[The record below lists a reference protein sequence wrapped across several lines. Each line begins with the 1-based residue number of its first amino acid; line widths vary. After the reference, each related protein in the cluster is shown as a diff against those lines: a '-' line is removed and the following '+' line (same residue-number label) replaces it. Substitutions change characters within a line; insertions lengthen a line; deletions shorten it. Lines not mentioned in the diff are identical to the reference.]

1 MTNVSFLPLT
11 RVKRRQSKGG
21 RQKKATINEEEG
33 GHTAEHCGRCL
44 ISQRVSRH
52 KQKRTRKI
60 LTLIL
65 ALIFGIGATSE
76 LRFLWATPDAFIPLF
91 PYLGC
96 SSNSVWKGGG
106 GRGDASVRISPP
118 PPWYA
123 ERTRH
128 RSDIRRTKQK
138 EEEKEEKRRQRPAPL
153 PSPPESLHA
162 GREGGRR

>member
-1 MTNVSFLPLT
+1 M
-11 RVKRRQSKGG
+11 
-21 RQKKATINEEEG
+21 
-33 GHTAEHCGRCL
+33 
-44 ISQRVSRH
+44 
-52 KQKRTRKI
+52 I

-106 GRGDASVRISPP
+106 GRGDASVRISPLP
-118 PPWYA
+118 LGTQNARVIGRTSA
-123 ERTRH
+123 ER
-128 RSDIRRTKQK
+128 S
-138 EEEKEEKRRQRPAPL
+138 KRRRRKKKKEDNDRPRCPPL
-153 PSPPESLHA
+153 LNPYMLG